1 MFDPKV
7 SDVQFSGQLS
17 DLSVSWK
24 QTNDKFVFGN
34 VFPIV
39 NRDEKTGQY
48 IELSR
53 SDFYRNDIEERTS
66 SEEPPIVGHGITRQS
81 YNCRVYQ
88 GAGLVDDIEAAASAA
103 PYEGMEAKTRQ
114 LTGQHLINA
123 DVKWATAFFTPS
135 VWATDLLGVPGVT
148 TTEGEFTHWNDA
160 ASNPITDIDQRK
172 EAMLELTGLE
182 PNILVCGYSAWLALK
197 ENPSLVSRW
206 QQGPPAAGGPVVM
219 NEQIV
224 ANNLGLDKIVIAK
237 GTQTTS
243 NKGAAEDTYSMIVAK
258 NDALLVYAAPN
269 PGIDVPTAGYTFQW
283 TGFLGTGASFP
294 VFTGRKDFNFADW
307 VAVFASFDFRVV
319 SADLGVFFN
328 GVIP

>member
-17 DLSVSWK
+17 DLSVSWR
-24 QTNDKFVFGN
+24 QTNDKFIFGN
-34 VFPIV
+34 AFPIV

-53 SDFYRNDIEERTS
+53 ADFYRNDIEERTS

-81 YNCRVYQ
+81 YNCRVYH
-88 GAGLVDDIEAAASAA
+88 GAGLVDDIERNASAP

-123 DVKWATAFFTPS
+123 DVKWASAFFTTS
-135 VWATDLLGVPGVT
+135 VWTTDLLGAASGAT
-148 TTEGEFTHWNDA
+148 AGEFNQWDDA
-160 ASNPITDIDQRK
+160 SGDPIADIDAQK
-172 EAMLELTGLE
+172 LAMLELTGFE
-182 PNILVCGYSAWLALK
+182 PNMLILGYEAWLALK
-197 ENPSLVSRW
+197 ENANLVSRW
-206 QQGPPAAGGPVVM
+206 QQGPPAAGGPVIM

-224 ANNLGLDKIVIAK
+224 ANILGLEKIIVAK
-237 GTQTTS
+237 ATRTTS
-243 NKGAAEDTYSMIVAK
+243 NKGAATDAYSMIISK
-258 NDALLVYAAPN
+258 NDGLLIYSAPS
-269 PGIDVPTAGYTFQW
+269 PGLDVPTAGYTFQW
-283 TGFLGTGASFP
+283 TGFLGTGSSFP

-307 VAVFASFDFRVV
+307 VAVFASYDFRVV

-328 GVIP
+328 NIIP